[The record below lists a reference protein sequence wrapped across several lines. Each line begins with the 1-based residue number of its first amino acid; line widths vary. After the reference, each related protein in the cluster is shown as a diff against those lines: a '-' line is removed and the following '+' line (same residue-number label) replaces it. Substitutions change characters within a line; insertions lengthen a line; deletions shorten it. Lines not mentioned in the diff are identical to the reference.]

1 MRYAFI
7 VPRKKPNVEL
17 ISILTHMKQYVYLF
31 LGMTLFIFG
40 ISSLVSRS
48 FVEEGEKQ
56 ILDAQLTDITTDNTQ
71 KLDTMESS
79 TATER
84 PVIIMK
90 TSKGDITIELFEDLS
105 PVTTGNILDFA
116 RDGLYEGTVFHRVIE
131 DFMIQGGDPLSK
143 DDANRAR
150 FGTGGPGFEF
160 EDEFNDQPLVEGS
173 FAMANSGPN
182 TNGSQFFI
190 VTAEETPWLDGAH
203 TNVGR
208 VIGGMDIV
216 GEIGTAP
223 TDARDLPLEDIRIE
237 SVEIVR
243 E

>member
-1 MRYAFI
+1 
-7 VPRKKPNVEL
+7 
-17 ISILTHMKQYVYLF
+17 MKQYVYLF
-31 LGMTLFIFG
+31 LGLTLFIFG

-48 FVEEGEKQ
+48 FVQEGERQ
-56 ILDAQLTDITTDNTQ
+56 ILDAQLTDITRQTEESP
-71 KLDTMESS
+71 MEQ
-79 TATER
+79 TTPTTER
-84 PVIIMK
+84 PVITMK
-90 TSKGDITIELFEDLS
+90 TSKGDITIELFADLS
-105 PVTTGNILDFA
+105 PVTAGHILDFA
-116 RDGLYEGTVFHRVIE
+116 REGLYEGTIFHRVIE

-150 FGTGGPGFEF
+150 FGTGGPGFDF
-160 EDEFNDQPLVEGS
+160 EDEFNDQPLVAGS

-208 VIGGMDIV
+208 VIGGMDV
-216 GEIGTAP
+216 VEEIGTTP